1 MRFYF
6 LKGLPFWWMV
16 LSESESAP
24 IPRGVR
30 LAGMHYTGSMVATV
44 SLISPSAVILS
55 RLLSRLRIT
64 NVTSSPRTRKRFTL
78 HVAVRFQRR
87 PEGPSDSPPYDA
99 VAKPLRVQVFGTSY
113 IDGSSYE

>member
-1 MRFYF
+1 VRFYF

-16 LSESESAP
+16 LSEVESAP
-24 IPRGVR
+24 IPRGFR
-30 LAGMHYTGSMVATV
+30 LAGMHYTGSSPPV
-44 SLISPSAVILS
+44 SLLSPPAVILS

-64 NVTSSPRTRKRFTL
+64 NVTSSPRTKKRFTL